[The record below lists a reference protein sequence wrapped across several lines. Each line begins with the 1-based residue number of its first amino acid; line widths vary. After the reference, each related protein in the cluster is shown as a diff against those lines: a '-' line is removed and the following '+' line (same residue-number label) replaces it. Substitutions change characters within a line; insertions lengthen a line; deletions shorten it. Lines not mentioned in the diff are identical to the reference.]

1 MFDISWTE
9 FLLIGVVAL
18 IVIGPKE
25 LPGVMRTLGQY
36 TRKARSMAAD
46 FQNQFQEA
54 MREAEMADLKKQVDD
69 IASDI
74 KSYDPL
80 KVVRSDL
87 DSIGKDIETSLAD
100 PSTQQAAGPSSV
112 LSPSPAQ
119 PEQLPLALTPEAAA
133 PALPAPETEAAAL
146 PQPEAVPALP
156 QPDVEALP
164 PPDTAVLAEPE
175 SAAPEPAAPIAEPA
189 ATERS

>member
-36 TRKARSMAAD
+36 TRKMRSMAAD

-69 IASDI
+69 MASDI
-74 KSYDPL
+74 KNYDPL
-80 KVVRSDL
+80 KDVRSDFE
-87 DSIGKDIETSLAD
+87 SVGKDLKASLGA
-100 PSTQQAAGPSSV
+100 
-112 LSPSPAQ
+112 PAEQKPAEPVPDRTEQ
-119 PEQLPLALTPEAAA
+119 PPLALTPVETQPAAV
-133 PALPAPETEAAAL
+133 PEPETATG
-146 PQPEAVPALP
+146 PA
-156 QPDVEALP
+156 
-164 PPDTAVLAEPE
+164 DTAA
-175 SAAPEPAAPIAEPA
+175 AAPEPAIPAAPAEPA
-189 ATERS
+189 ATAAEPVGTERS

>member
-36 TRKARSMAAD
+36 TRKMRSMAAD

-80 KVVRSDL
+80 KDVRGDL
-87 DSIGKDIETSLAD
+87 ESVGKDLQSSLAA
-100 PSTQQAAGPSSV
+100 PAEQKPAEPAPEPTKQAAV
-112 LSPSPAQ
+112 
-119 PEQLPLALTPEAAA
+119 ALMSETA
-133 PALPAPETEAAAL
+133 PALPEAETA
-146 PQPEAVPALP
+146 
-156 QPDVEALP
+156 
-164 PPDTAVLAEPE
+164 PDTAAATPEPAIPAAPEPVAPAAPE
-175 SAAPEPAAPIAEPA
+175 SAVTPEPAAPTVSPEPA
-189 ATERS
+189 ATAAEPVSAERS